1 MTPPIPKGTMAK
13 VREPKVKV
21 RCPQCGAKNDDI
33 EMCRICGLSLPNAA
47 EIRTR
52 AGADGPAFKE
62 TVESERAAWREYS
75 EGRTNTG
82 VKSQGP
88 EQHSTAPPTG
98 WDDAD
103 APLAGDDDDG
113 PGAAGTRRTALNVIG
128 LSLIVLAIVLLA
140 ALVQALL

>member
-1 MTPPIPKGTMAK
+1 MAK

-52 AGADGPAFKE
+52 AGAEGPAFKE
-62 TVESERAAWREYS
+62 SVESERAAWREYS

-82 VKSQGP
+82 AKTRDP
-88 EQHSTAPPTG
+88 EQHSSPPPAG

-103 APLAGDDDDG
+103 APLEG
-113 PGAAGTRRTALNVIG
+113 GADPDSSASTRRKG
-128 LSLIVLAIVLLA
+128 LFRKR
-140 ALVQALL
+140 

>member
-1 MTPPIPKGTMAK
+1 MEK
-13 VREPKVKV
+13 VRVPKVKV

-33 EMCRICGLSLPNAA
+33 EMCRICGLSLPNAP

-82 VKSQGP
+82 VKSRGP
-88 EQHSTAPPTG
+88 EQDSTPPPAA
-98 WDDAD
+98 WDDGGAS
-103 APLAGDDDDG
+103 LEGGGDPD
-113 PGAAGTRRTALNVIG
+113 PGASTRRKG
-128 LSLIVLAIVLLA
+128 LFRRR
-140 ALVQALL
+140 